1 MERKPNTKK
10 KGSRETVSVPSSP
23 SGIVLGLRNE
33 CVFHVTYWNTA
44 ECSWTL
50 VLSFSSFSLSSSS
63 YLHFFCPSSS
73 LAFFLCLCF
82 IFLILSRAIHI
93 VRTLNICVKKESS
106 GASEQ
111 TSCSTVLTG
120 VFYKYWRCAEK
131 KKINN
136 LLLRSLLGSTIPY
149 DSTRDNGLFCEE
161 AAINRATRNWRTHFV
176 CSVQCTRRFGNSELQ
191 IVLLH

>member
-1 MERKPNTKK
+1 MEESKVHRYGNFFPLPIYPGRHGLGSAFEPYGERSVLSERKPFITVHLVRQAVSSVQFQCCGTQTKYKK

-106 GASEQ
+106 
-111 TSCSTVLTG
+111 
-120 VFYKYWRCAEK
+120 
-131 KKINN
+131 
-136 LLLRSLLGSTIPY
+136 
-149 DSTRDNGLFCEE
+149 
-161 AAINRATRNWRTHFV
+161 
-176 CSVQCTRRFGNSELQ
+176 
-191 IVLLH
+191 